1 MTLTYCGL
9 ELDRAAD
16 RRGDR
21 EWVDSVRASARVI
34 PLWRDKCLLGATRQT
49 RADVEVFLGL
59 DGDTAVFAADLSTMD
74 EGDAM
79 RSVGA
84 TEVAEVRR
92 LFGSVSAQ
100 EAATLAYARGILHW
114 HRNQRFCGACG
125 GGTDS
130 REGGHL
136 RVCRDC
142 SKLLF
147 PRIEPAVIVLVESP
161 TAQRALL
168 GRPPRGGFCTLAG
181 FVEIGESLEDAVRR
195 EVFEEAGVVVDDVRY
210 QASQAW
216 PFPAG
221 LMVGFRARAVSEE
234 FTVDGAELAE
244 AKWFT
249 PDELRADYSSTVDS
263 IEGFLVRSW
272 LATARTGR

>member
-1 MTLTYCGL
+1 MYCGL

-21 EWVDSVRASARVI
+21 AWLESVRTTARVL
-34 PLWRDKCLLGATRQT
+34 PLWRDKCLVGATRGEP
-49 RADVEVFLGL
+49 DFEVFLGM
-59 DGDTAVFAADLSTMD
+59 DGDTAVFAADLSTM
-74 EGDAM
+74 ELAET
-79 RSVGA
+79 GA
-84 TEVAEVRR
+84 GEAVDVRR
-92 LFGSVSAQ
+92 LFGTISAE
-100 EAATLAYARGILHW
+100 EAAVLAYARGILHW
-114 HRNQRFCGACG
+114 NRNQRFCGACG
-125 GGTDS
+125 GATES

-136 RVCRDC
+136 RVCREC

-147 PRIEPAVIVLVESP
+147 PRIEPAVIMLVESSVE
-161 TAQRALL
+161 RKVLL
-168 GRPPRGGFCTLAG
+168 GRGPKGGFCTLAG

-195 EVFEEAGVVVDDVRY
+195 EAFEEAGVVVGEVRY

-221 LMVGFRARAVSEE
+221 LMVGFRATAVTDE

-249 PDELRADYSSTVDS
+249 PDELRAHQPVFSKNGDS
-263 IEGFLVRSW
+263 IEGYLVREW
-272 LATARTGR
+272 LATA